1 MSAPDKPR
9 LKVIGGRPVPLIVE
23 PHVETQLERAR
34 RRFGRPFAHET
45 GSDYRTRPAPYV
57 LDSWLRGRG
66 K

>member
-1 MSAPDKPR
+1 MSADKPR
-9 LKVIGGRPVPLIVE
+9 LAVIAGRQVVIDTE
-23 PHVETQLERAR
+23 PHVESLIERAR

-45 GSDYRTRPAPYV
+45 GSEYRTRPAPYV